1 MQLYKL
7 ADEQWHF
14 QKHWPMLL
22 LLESGDPQCSAH
34 SRLKDENSTSA
45 QAWTERSTS
54 SEGATKRAV
63 SSARAGTESARRGQ
77 RSQQPSAG
85 SAGAR
90 HPWDAAHG
98 APRLLPPTT
107 GGPGRPRSGFWLCQ
121 RDGELLSCLEVCACS
136 CGRAPPERLRVL
148 GREFKQKPLEIAM

>member
-22 LLESGDPQCSAH
+22 LLESGDPQRSAH

-54 SEGATKRAV
+54 SEGATNRAV

-77 RSQQPSAG
+77 RGQQPSAG

-107 GGPGRPRSGFWLCQ
+107 GGTSVWLLVVPTGR
-121 RDGELLSCLEVCACS
+121 
-136 CGRAPPERLRVL
+136 RAPELPRGLRLL
-148 GREFKQKPLEIAM
+148 LWQGPS